1 MNSTEMHTPAAEG
14 PLSVDQRFFRALRM
28 ADTAVLVELLA
39 DDFILIDVLQ
49 GGEIPRG
56 ALIEA
61 IRSALITFDVV
72 DVLESRVRRYG
83 AVAVVTGRTRMG
95 GRAGD
100 QPWSARSRYTHVF
113 VEQRGRWRMVSAQ
126 GTQIAPD

>member
-1 MNSTEMHTPAAEG
+1 MNMTEIQTPASEG
-14 PLSVDQRFFRALRM
+14 ALAVDQRFFQALRM
-28 ADTAVLVELLA
+28 ADTAALAELLA
-39 DDFILIDVLQ
+39 DDFLLIDVLQ
-49 GGEIPRG
+49 GGEIS
-56 ALIEA
+56 
-61 IRSALITFDVV
+61 RSALIDAVRSGLLTFDVV
-72 DVLESRVRRYG
+72 DVAESRVRRYG